1 MKNEQEYLG
10 KPEGKKPGPVMRCDK
25 AYQEIRQILKPG
37 LLSFFFEES
46 RQLLLQVS
54 LLAQIPLH
62 RTLFRRL
69 LTCWRALGGA
79 NGGGSD
85 RLKSESGG

>member
-37 LLSFFFEES
+37 LLSFFFLKIQATTVTS
-46 RQLLLQVS
+46 FV
-54 LLAQIPLH
+54 I
-62 RTLFRRL
+62 
-69 LTCWRALGGA
+69 
-79 NGGGSD
+79 GSD
-85 RLKSESGG
+85 TTT

>member
-37 LLSFFFEES
+37 LLSFFLKIQATTVTSF
-46 RQLLLQVS
+46 V
-54 LLAQIPLH
+54 I
-62 RTLFRRL
+62 
-69 LTCWRALGGA
+69 
-79 NGGGSD
+79 GSD
-85 RLKSESGG
+85 TTT

>member
-37 LLSFFFEES
+37 LLSFFFF
-46 RQLLLQVS
+46 LKN
-54 LLAQIPLH
+54 PGH
-62 RTLFRRL
+62 YCYKFRY
-69 LTCWRALGGA
+69 WLGYHYI
-79 NGGGSD
+79 
-85 RLKSESGG
+85 KHYSEDS

>member
-37 LLSFFFEES
+37 LLSFFF
-46 RQLLLQVS
+46 
-54 LLAQIPLH
+54 
-62 RTLFRRL
+62 
-69 LTCWRALGGA
+69 
-79 NGGGSD
+79 
-85 RLKSESGG
+85 